1 MTQAEGYFEKYHH
14 DGILFYHNFLMP
26 LHDTGWFSPGTPVS
40 STLTQQ
46 ASNFNYLYHNR

>member
-26 LHDTGWFSPGTPVS
+26 LYDTVG
-40 STLTQQ
+40 LH
-46 ASNFNYLYHNR
+46 LYTNCFI